1 MMNGSKLTLLLLLGF
16 LYGNGFVWSFAPP
29 QLPMSTTVFSSR
41 RAPPSTCKSAGSGPG
56 AARLHAGVVEFIEP
70 SYNLAIGSFGIGLLG
85 GVLEDVRNAQGV
97 KLATAKIFGSLALIF
112 TLFSAFLVIQTTTLR
127 FTFDETYFSLVDSD
141 GSSIGDNIKV
151 GGENKWSYSSFQN
164 WAFLPSED
172 LPILVYFRETQ
183 TPVENRAEAPIV
195 VDNLDGQAHFFPSIS
210 NAQQLK
216 QGFVTHGCKKL

>member
-1 MMNGSKLTLLLLLGF
+1 MINGNKVTLLLLVGF
-16 LYGNGFVWSFAPP
+16 LWGDVVWSFSPP
-29 QLPMSTTVFSSR
+29 LPVSTVCSR
-41 RAPPSTCKSAGSGPG
+41 RAAASFSTIKRGSSPPLYAGD
-56 AARLHAGVVEFIEP
+56 VVEFIEP
-70 SYNLAIGSFGIGLLG
+70 SYNLAIGSFGVGILG

-97 KLATAKIFGSLALIF
+97 KLATAKIFGAVALIF
-112 TLFSAFLVIQTTTLR
+112 TLFAAFLAIQTTTLR
-127 FTFDETYFSLVDSD
+127 FTFDETSFSLVSSD

-151 GGENKWSYSSFQN
+151 GGENKWAYSTFEN

-216 QGFVTHGCKKL
+216 QSFVTHGCKKL